1 MKCFRGSGICVP
13 VPSLVPSAL
22 YRVPSARPRN
32 LPPFTKWFVP
42 ASSGWPTHDFK
53 RPTRTRFSGI
63 VIMRFCRPPFVSVG
77 YCDCIEA
84 YSELQGYRRDMTSP
98 ARVALRIRDSP
109 PPPRLLSLRCLLYH
123 WIRRSD
129 DEAKCMRR
137 RLQAFRFVVT
147 VRLVGYAFGRAS
159 IPAPLDLCRDEHGI
173 SMRSATLPALH
184 ISLSPRPRGLDTAAA
199 NCHCL
204 RCTLY
209 QVFTLEYTGGYV
221 VGVYHLA
228 RSTVKPTPHICTA
241 QNRLPFSY
249 VF

>member
-129 DEAKCMRR
+129 DEAKRIR
-137 RLQAFRFVVT
+137 RLQAIRFVT
-147 VRLVGYAFGRAS
+147 VRLIGYGAFGRAS
-159 IPAPLDLCRDEHGI
+159 IPAPLDLCV
-173 SMRSATLPALH
+173 RSTTLPALH
-184 ISLSPRPRGLDTAAA
+184 ISLSPRPRRLDTAAA
-199 NCHCL
+199 NSHCL
-204 RCTLY
+204 RCTVY
-209 QVFTLEYTGGYV
+209 RVFTFEYTGGYV
-221 VGVYHLA
+221 VGVYQLA
-228 RSTVKPTPHICTA
+228 RSTV
-241 QNRLPFSY
+241 
-249 VF
+249 